1 MATVEAPQHTRLYI
15 SPLTPALLS
24 TIIPPSLQ
32 PSITNLSY
40 HHVPTFPEKAYAYL
54 ELPAVEAQRIRTKLN
69 GVTFKGMKVKIEE
82 ARPDK
87 KRKRQEA
94 ERVAQEAEIEVEDT
108 RSKRPK
114 KEKKRKEEGVF
125 KGVELP
131 EGREVKRGWTQP
143 SENDKK
149 KKSKK
154 EKKDLDHKDQE
165 MLFKTH
171 LPANVAS
178 KTMEKGEK
186 KKKERSGKGKP
197 GRDAEIKE
205 FTKTTKYPTFLR
217 SGTGEKGAAKAVV
230 FVDGKGWVDD
240 EGNVIEDVVP
250 TRSTR
255 PRPVRSSAP
264 TPPEQIEERET
275 ETAETNDDDDHDDD
289 TSVPEREVDGDDEDD
304 VESQH
309 QEDAVDAHD
318 EEDEAEEEEEEE
330 KQVSTKPSVSDSPSA
345 KETKAPLNED
355 AEEVESDESESIST
369 SNAEY
374 IEQYRAGVIRGV
386 DTVEESNTES
396 DSSKSDDEEID
407 NNDITYKKKT
417 STPPI
422 PLEPTT
428 QSTCMAPPAIA
439 ATTEITAPTPL
450 KQIHPLEALYKRPS
464 STTTATT
471 TAPTKTPTPS
481 RPLAPIKTGFS
492 FFNGSSD
499 NEAEERDEDVADASD
514 NEAGVKDLMPPQT
527 PFTQRDMEW
536 RGMRSAAPTPD
547 TAAIS
552 RRLKPW
558 DGSGGV
564 GSDENEDED
573 ELEQEEE
580 EEGDDDEEQV
590 EDIELDEPEAKSSSS
605 LVAGFVAPAPQA
617 EQTEFEKHFWAMR
630 GEYNRSWKT
639 RKREARK
646 EQRQSENRRTGFG
659 R

>member
-1 MATVEAPQHTRLYI
+1 MAAVGIPQHTRLYI
-15 SPLTPALLS
+15 SPLNPALLS

-40 HHVPTFPEKAYAYL
+40 HQVPTFPEKAYAYL
-54 ELPAVEAQRIRTKLN
+54 ELPAADAQRIRTKLN

-94 ERVAQEAEIEVEDT
+94 ERAAREAEAEVESS

-143 SENDKK
+143 SEKDEK

-154 EKKDLDHKDQE
+154 EKKDVDHKHQE

-171 LPANVAS
+171 LPANVVS
-178 KTMEKGEK
+178 KTTEKDEKK

-217 SGTGEKGAAKAVV
+217 SGTGEKGAAKAVE

-240 EGNVIEDVVP
+240 EGNVVEDVVP

-255 PRPVRSSAP
+255 PRPTRSSAP
-264 TPPEQIEERET
+264 TPPEQSEIRET
-275 ETAETNDDDDHDDD
+275 EDTKNDDDHDDD
-289 TSVPEREVDGDDEDD
+289 MGIPGKEVDEDDGDD
-304 VESQH
+304 VELQI
-309 QEDAVDAHD
+309 EADAVGIHD
-318 EEDEAEEEEEEE
+318 EKEEEEEEE
-330 KQVSTKPSVSDSPSA
+330 GILTKSSVPESPSI
-345 KETKAPLNED
+345 EQQEVIPNEE
-355 AEEVESDESESIST
+355 AEEVGSDEYESNVESIKQDQATAESDP
-369 SNAEY
+369 
-374 IEQYRAGVIRGV
+374 
-386 DTVEESNTES
+386 DTAEESSTES
-396 DSSKSDDEEID
+396 DSDEPEDEEID
-407 NNDITYKKKT
+407 NSGIITNKKT

-422 PLEPTT
+422 SLEPKPNIQPTP
-428 QSTCMAPPAIA
+428 MPPPAIA

-464 STTTATT
+464 GTATI
-471 TAPTKTPTPS
+471 PTKTPTPS
-481 RPLAPIKTGFS
+481 RPLAPVKTGFS

-499 NEAEERDEDVADASD
+499 NENEAEEHDQDVADASD
-514 NEAGVKDLMPPQT
+514 NEGGVKDLMPPQT

-558 DGSGGV
+558 DGGGA
-564 GSDENEDED
+564 GSDED
-573 ELEQEEE
+573 ELEDEEE
-580 EEGDDDEEQV
+580 EESKDEDEEEV
-590 EDIELDEPEAKSSSS
+590 ADIELDEPEAAKKEST
-605 LVAGFVAPAPQA
+605 VAGFVAPAPPE